1 MFFSGKDKGIR
12 IKICVFALDFKLT
25 LTIMKD
31 YIYDSTRV
39 DNVNDSNDTCYDGR
53 ENPITIYANIK

>member
-1 MFFSGKDKGIR
+1 
-12 IKICVFALDFKLT
+12 
-25 LTIMKD
+25 MKD